1 MIMLEGLNIKEI
13 KSSLNSENYIFLNNI
28 LKEENPDAIL
38 VSLSKDLIDKYF
50 QILIKSENIFLYFCE
65 YKNETVGYAILSKKP
80 SFLITEFKTLKYSIL
95 IDLIFGFKLKAIMN
109 IFLSVSKIDLL
120 LLSKDKKKFIHDN
133 LNLHLLAVKKN
144 YQSQG
149 IGGEFILQILNNLEK
164 NYNFEGITVE
174 TYSKDAGSFYQKKLN
189 FYYFGKKLRFFK
201 NLYIFK
207 KDF

>member
-1 MIMLEGLNIKEI
+1 MLEALNIKEI

-50 QILIKSENIFLYFCE
+50 QILIKSENIFLYFYE

-95 IDLIFGFKLKAIMN
+95 TDLIFGFKLKTIMN
-109 IFLSVSKIDLL
+109 ILLSVSKIDLL

-149 IGGEFILQILNNLEK
+149 VGGEFILQILNNLKK

>member
-1 MIMLEGLNIKEI
+1 MLETLNIKEI
-13 KSSLNSENYIFLNNI
+13 KSSLNSESYVFLNNI

-38 VSLSKDLIDKYF
+38 VSLSKELLNKYF
-50 QILIKSENIFLYFCE
+50 QILIRSENIFLYFCE

-95 IDLIFGFKLKAIMN
+95 TDLIFGFKLKTIMN
-109 IFLSVSKIDLL
+109 ILLSTSKIDLL
-120 LLSKDKKKFIHDN
+120 LLSKDKKKFIQDN

-149 IGGEFILQILNNLEK
+149 VGGEFILQILNNLKK

>member
-1 MIMLEGLNIKEI
+1 MLEALNIKEI

-28 LKEENPDAIL
+28 LKEENLDTIL

-80 SFLITEFKTLKYSIL
+80 SFLITEFKTFKYSIL
-95 IDLIFGFKLKAIMN
+95 TDLIFGFKLKTIMN
-109 IFLSVSKIDLL
+109 ILLSASKIDLL

-149 IGGEFILQILNNLEK
+149 VGGEFILQILNNQ
-164 NYNFEGITVE
+164 I
-174 TYSKDAGSFYQKKLN
+174 FYL
-189 FYYFGKKLRFFK
+189 
-201 NLYIFK
+201 
-207 KDF
+207 

>member
-1 MIMLEGLNIKEI
+1 MLEALNIKEI

-28 LKEENPDAIL
+28 LKEENLDAIL

-95 IDLIFGFKLKAIMN
+95 TDLIFGFKLKTIMN
-109 IFLSVSKIDLL
+109 ILLSVSKIDLL
-120 LLSKDKKKFIHDN
+120 LLSKYKKKFIHDN

-149 IGGEFILQILNNLEK
+149 VGGEFILQILNNLKK

>member
-1 MIMLEGLNIKEI
+1 M
-13 KSSLNSENYIFLNNI
+13 NI
-28 LKEENPDAIL
+28 L
-38 VSLSKDLIDKYF
+38 
-50 QILIKSENIFLYFCE
+50 
-65 YKNETVGYAILSKKP
+65 
-80 SFLITEFKTLKYSIL
+80 
-95 IDLIFGFKLKAIMN
+95 
-109 IFLSVSKIDLL
+109 LSVSKIDLL
-120 LLSKDKKKFIHDN
+120 LLSKYKKKFIHDN

-149 IGGEFILQILNNLEK
+149 VGGEFILQILNNLKK

-174 TYSKDAGSFYQKKLN
+174 TYSKDARSFYQKKLN

>member
-1 MIMLEGLNIKEI
+1 MLEALNIKEI

-28 LKEENPDAIL
+28 LKEENLDTIL

-95 IDLIFGFKLKAIMN
+95 TDLIFGFKLKTIMN
-109 IFLSVSKIDLL
+109 ILLSVSKIDLL
-120 LLSKDKKKFIHDN
+120 LLSKYKKKFIHDN

-149 IGGEFILQILNNLEK
+149 VGGEFILQILNNLKK

>member
-1 MIMLEGLNIKEI
+1 MLEALNIKEI

-38 VSLSKDLIDKYF
+38 VPLSKDLIDKYF

-95 IDLIFGFKLKAIMN
+95 IDLIFGFQFKALMN
-109 IFLSVSKIDLL
+109 IFLSICKIDLL
-120 LLSKDKKKFIHDN
+120 LLSKNKKKIIYDN
-133 LNLHLLAVKKN
+133 LNLNLLAIKKN

-149 IGGEFILQILNNLEK
+149 IGR
-164 NYNFEGITVE
+164 
-174 TYSKDAGSFYQKKLN
+174 SRKL
-189 FYYFGKKLRFFK
+189 
-201 NLYIFK
+201 
-207 KDF
+207 

>member
-1 MIMLEGLNIKEI
+1 MQETINVKEI
-13 KSSLNSENYIFLNNI
+13 KSSLNPESHFFLKNV
-28 LKEENPDAIL
+28 LKDENPDSIL
-38 VSLSKDLIDKYF
+38 ASLSKDLLNKYF
-50 QILIKSENIFLYFCE
+50 QILIRSENIFLYFCE

-109 IFLSVSKIDLL
+109 IFLSASKIDLL

-149 IGGEFILQILNNLEK
+149 VGGEFILQILNNLKK

-189 FYYFGKKLRFFK
+189 FYYLGKKLRFFI

>member
-1 MIMLEGLNIKEI
+1 MLEALNIKEI

-28 LKEENPDAIL
+28 LKEENLDTIL

-95 IDLIFGFKLKAIMN
+95 TDLIFGFKLKTIMN
-109 IFLSVSKIDLL
+109 ILLSASKIDLL

-149 IGGEFILQILNNLEK
+149 VGGEFILQILNNLKK

>member
-1 MIMLEGLNIKEI
+1 MLEALNIKEI

-95 IDLIFGFKLKAIMN
+95 TDLIFGFKLKTIMN
-109 IFLSVSKIDLL
+109 ILLSVSKIDLL
-120 LLSKDKKKFIHDN
+120 LLSKDKKKFIQDN

-149 IGGEFILQILNNLEK
+149 VGGEFILQILNNLKK

>member
-1 MIMLEGLNIKEI
+1 MLEALNIKEI
-13 KSSLNSENYIFLNNI
+13 KSSLYSENYIFLNNI

-95 IDLIFGFKLKAIMN
+95 TDLIFGFKLKTIMN
-109 IFLSVSKIDLL
+109 ILLSVSKIDLL
-120 LLSKDKKKFIHDN
+120 LLSKYKKKFIQDN
-133 LNLHLLAVKKN
+133 VNLHLLAVKKN

-149 IGGEFILQILNNLEK
+149 VGGEFILQILNNLKK

>member
-1 MIMLEGLNIKEI
+1 MLEGLNIKEI

-95 IDLIFGFKLKAIMN
+95 TDLIFGFKLKTIMN
-109 IFLSVSKIDLL
+109 ILLSTSKIDLL
-120 LLSKDKKKFIHDN
+120 LLSKDKKKFIQDN

-149 IGGEFILQILNNLEK
+149 VGGEFILQILNNLKK
-164 NYNFEGITVE
+164 NYNFEGITEE

-189 FYYFGKKLRFFK
+189 FYYFGKKLRIFK

>member
-1 MIMLEGLNIKEI
+1 MQETINVKEI
-13 KSSLNSENYIFLNNI
+13 KSSLNPESHFFLKNV
-28 LKEENPDAIL
+28 LKDENPDSIL
-38 VSLSKDLIDKYF
+38 ASLSKDLLNKYF
-50 QILIKSENIFLYFCE
+50 QILIRSKNIFLYFCE

-95 IDLIFGFKLKAIMN
+95 TDLLFGFKLKTIMN
-109 IFLSVSKIDLL
+109 ILLSTSKIDLL

-149 IGGEFILQILNNLEK
+149 VGGEFILQILNNIKK
-164 NYNFEGITVE
+164 NNNFKGITVE
-174 TYSKDAGSFYQKKLN
+174 TLSKNAGSFYQKKLN
-189 FYYFGKKLRFFK
+189 FYYLGKKLRFFK

>member
-13 KSSLNSENYIFLNNI
+13 KNSLNSENYIFLNNI

-50 QILIKSENIFLYFCE
+50 QILIKSENIFLYLCE
-65 YKNETVGYAILSKKP
+65 YKNETVGYAILSNKP

-95 IDLIFGFKLKAIMN
+95 IDLIFGFKLKTIMN
-109 IFLSVSKIDLL
+109 ILLSASKIDLL

-149 IGGEFILQILNNLEK
+149 VGGEFILQILNNLEK

-201 NLYIFK
+201 NLNIFK

>member
-1 MIMLEGLNIKEI
+1 M
-13 KSSLNSENYIFLNNI
+13 
-28 LKEENPDAIL
+28 KEENPDAIL

-95 IDLIFGFKLKAIMN
+95 TDLIFGFKLKTIMN
-109 IFLSVSKIDLL
+109 ILLSVSKIDLL
-120 LLSKDKKKFIHDN
+120 LLSKYKKKFIHDN

-149 IGGEFILQILNNLEK
+149 VGGEFILQILNNLKK

>member
-1 MIMLEGLNIKEI
+1 MLETLNIKEI

-28 LKEENPDAIL
+28 LKEENLDTIL

-95 IDLIFGFKLKAIMN
+95 TDLIFGFKLKTIMN
-109 IFLSVSKIDLL
+109 ILLSVSKIDLL
-120 LLSKDKKKFIHDN
+120 LLSKYKKKFIHDN

-149 IGGEFILQILNNLEK
+149 VGGEFILQILNNLKK

>member
-95 IDLIFGFKLKAIMN
+95 TDLIFGFKLKTIMN
-109 IFLSVSKIDLL
+109 ILLSASKIDLL

-133 LNLHLLAVKKN
+133 LNLHLLAVKKIIN
-144 YQSQG
+144 RRV
-149 IGGEFILQILNNLEK
+149 LEVSL
-164 NYNFEGITVE
+164 FC
-174 TYSKDAGSFYQKKLN
+174 
-189 FYYFGKKLRFFK
+189 RF
-201 NLYIFK
+201 
-207 KDF
+207 

>member
-1 MIMLEGLNIKEI
+1 MIMLEGLNIQEI

-50 QILIKSENIFLYFCE
+50 QILIKSENIFLYLCE

-95 IDLIFGFKLKAIMN
+95 TDLIFGFKLKTIMN
-109 IFLSVSKIDLL
+109 ILLSTSKIDLL

-149 IGGEFILQILNNLEK
+149 VGGEFILQILNNLKK

-189 FYYFGKKLRFFK
+189 FYYLGKKLRFFK

>member
-1 MIMLEGLNIKEI
+1 MLEALNIKEI

-80 SFLITEFKTLKYSIL
+80 SFLITEFNALKYLIL

-189 FYYFGKKLRFFK
+189 YYYFGKKLRFFK

>member
-1 MIMLEGLNIKEI
+1 MIMLEGLNIQEI

-28 LKEENPDAIL
+28 LREENPDAIL

-95 IDLIFGFKLKAIMN
+95 TDLIFGFKLKAIMN

-189 FYYFGKKLRFFK
+189 YYYFGKKLRFLK
-201 NLYIFK
+201 NLNIFK